1 MSNVTLSDFLL
12 IVLSFF
18 VPFIVVG
25 IRRGFCTAEYVF
37 LQAFLLSFPFQRR
50 WLYFSFL
57 INICLC
63 ALGIPG
69 IIHAIYIVIKYPRTV
84 RLDIEN
90 SPNDPLVRYTPN
102 PEHAV
107 SPHSG
112 PAPPSYSSLASNGM
126 P

>member
-25 IRRGFCTAEYVF
+25 IRRGFCTAD
-37 LQAFLLSFPFQRR
+37 
-50 WLYFSFL
+50 FL

-112 PAPPSYSSLASNGM
+112 PAPPSYSSLASNDNKHQS